1 MPPPQQIP
9 KGSRMLRYVV
19 KRFAQS
25 VAALFVL
32 LTVVFFLTRLTGD
45 PTDLYLPLSASE
57 AQRAAFRQEH
67 GFNDPV
73 LIQFSRYI
81 SNLAHGDFGNS
92 VFKARPALDVVL
104 EAFPVTLKL
113 AAFAMSIAI
122 CLAAILG
129 SLAAYWPN
137 SLFDRLVSI
146 LTIVTASTPPFWVSI
161 VAILV
166 FSMKLEWLPTSGM
179 GSAKN
184 WILPVAVLVLGPVGL
199 LSQVVRSS
207 MISCLNAPYVKTA
220 ISKGASGPR
229 IIFVH
234 ALRNALLPLIT
245 VAGIQATG
253 LINGAVVVE
262 TIFGFPGIGNLMI
275 DSVRNRDFEL
285 TITCII
291 VAAVAV
297 YLMNTIIDILY
308 MRLDP
313 RVRLT

>member
-1 MPPPQQIP
+1 
-9 KGSRMLRYVV
+9 MLRYVV

-32 LTVVFFLTRLTGD
+32 LAVVFFLTRLTGD

-57 AQRAAFRQEH
+57 AERTAFRQEQ

-73 LIQFSRYI
+73 IVQFSRYVAH
-81 SNLAHGDFGNS
+81 LAQGDFGNS

-113 AAFAMSIAI
+113 AALAMSIAI
-122 CLAAILG
+122 CIAAVLG
-129 SLAAYWPN
+129 SLAAYRPN
-137 SLFDRLVSI
+137 SFFDRFVSI
-146 LTIVTASTPPFWVSI
+146 LTIVTASTPPFWISI

-166 FSMKLEWLPTSGM
+166 FSMKLGWLPTSGI
-179 GSAKN
+179 GGPEY
-184 WILPVAVLVLGPVGL
+184 WILPVGVLVLSPVGL
-199 LSQVVRSS
+199 LSQVVRTS

-220 ISKGASGPR
+220 MSKGASGR
-229 IIFVH
+229 RVIFVH
-234 ALRNALLPLIT
+234 ALRNALLPLMT
-245 VAGIQATG
+245 VAGVQATA

-285 TITCII
+285 TIACII
-291 VAAVAV
+291 VAAIAV
-297 YLMNTIIDILY
+297 YVMNTIIDILY

>member
-1 MPPPQQIP
+1 
-9 KGSRMLRYVV
+9 MLRYVV

-32 LTVVFFLTRLTGD
+32 LAVVFFLTRLTGD
-45 PTDLYLPLSASE
+45 PTDLYLPLSASQE
-57 AQRAAFRQEH
+57 QRAEFRQQQ

-73 LIQFSRYI
+73 IVQFSRYVAH
-81 SNLAHGDFGNS
+81 LARGDFGES

-113 AAFAMSIAI
+113 AALAMSIAI

-129 SLAAYWPN
+129 SLAAYRPN
-137 SLFDRLVSI
+137 SFFDRFVSI
-146 LTIVTASTPPFWVSI
+146 LTIVTASTPPFWISI

-166 FSMKLEWLPTSGM
+166 FSMKLGWLPTSGI
-179 GSAKN
+179 GGPEY
-184 WILPVAVLVLGPVGL
+184 WILPVGVLVLSPVGL
-199 LSQVVRSS
+199 LSQVVRTS
-207 MISCLNAPYVKTA
+207 MIACLNAPYVKTA
-220 ISKGASGPR
+220 MSKGASGR
-229 IIFVH
+229 RVIFVH
-234 ALRNALLPLIT
+234 ALRNALLPLMT
-245 VAGIQATG
+245 VAGVQATA

-285 TITCII
+285 TIACII
-291 VAAVAV
+291 VAAIAV
-297 YLMNTIIDILY
+297 YVMNTIIDILY

>member
-1 MPPPQQIP
+1 
-9 KGSRMLRYVV
+9 MLRYVV

-32 LTVVFFLTRLTGD
+32 LAVVFFLTRMTGD

-57 AQRAAFRQEH
+57 AERTAFRQEQ

-73 LIQFSRYI
+73 IVQFSRYVAH
-81 SNLAHGDFGNS
+81 LAQGDFGNS

-113 AAFAMSIAI
+113 AALAMSIAI
-122 CLAAILG
+122 CLAAVLG
-129 SLAAYWPN
+129 SLAAYRPN
-137 SLFDRLVSI
+137 SFFDRFVSI
-146 LTIVTASTPPFWVSI
+146 LTIVTASTPPFWISI

-166 FSMKLEWLPTSGM
+166 FSMKLGWLPTSGI
-179 GSAKN
+179 GGPEY
-184 WILPVAVLVLGPVGL
+184 WILPVGVLVLSPLGL
-199 LSQVVRSS
+199 LSQVVRTS

-220 ISKGASGPR
+220 MSKGASGR
-229 IIFVH
+229 RVIFVH
-234 ALRNALLPLIT
+234 ALRNALLPLMT
-245 VAGIQATG
+245 VAGVQATA

-285 TITCII
+285 TIACII
-291 VAAVAV
+291 VAAIAV
-297 YLMNTIIDILY
+297 YVMNTIIDILY

>member
-1 MPPPQQIP
+1 
-9 KGSRMLRYVV
+9 MLRYVV

-45 PTDLYLPLSASE
+45 PTDLYLPLSASQE
-57 AQRAAFRQEH
+57 ERAAFREEQ

-73 LIQFSRYI
+73 IVQFSRYLA
-81 SNLAHGDFGNS
+81 NLAQGDFGKS

-113 AAFAMSIAI
+113 AALAMSIAI
-122 CLAAILG
+122 CMAAVLG
-129 SLAAYWPN
+129 SLAAYSPN
-137 SLFDRLVSI
+137 SIFDRLVSI
-146 LTIVTASTPPFWVSI
+146 LTIVTASTPPFWISI

-166 FSMKLEWLPTSGM
+166 FSMKLGWLPTSGI
-179 GSAKN
+179 GGPEY
-184 WILPVAVLVLGPVGL
+184 WILPVGVLVLSPVGL
-199 LSQVVRSS
+199 LSQVVRTS
-207 MISCLNAPYVKTA
+207 MLGCLNAPYVKTA
-220 ISKGASGPR
+220 MSKGASGR
-229 IIFVH
+229 RVIFVH
-234 ALRNALLPLIT
+234 ALRNALLPLMT
-245 VAGIQATG
+245 VAGVQATA

-291 VAAVAV
+291 VAAIAV
-297 YLMNTIIDILY
+297 YVMNTIIDILY

-313 RVRLT
+313 RVRLN